1 MNNRYLKSQRIS
13 LEKNTQLDKSWVKQK
28 IADDPSILELGD
40 LVVRDID
47 RTNTHAGWP
56 DLLLQDS
63 EKARRYVVH
72 LQLGASDETQII
84 RAIESYDAQEQSLPQ
99 YEYRAVLVAEDIA
112 SRHLNVISLINGTV
126 PFIAIQMQTFQVG
139 EYITLLFSKVTGKR
153 LRSSVDADEDAE
165 TTPADPAYWETHA
178 SKETVALVDQM
189 LELVHD
195 IDPTLNLK
203 YNTSFIGLERDG
215 QPVNFVKFIPCKS
228 QLGFEIR
235 LPLTDELSTKVDT
248 AGLSTLEHGR
258 KASYCRLRLTS
269 RDIKSRADV
278 LRELSKLAYER
289 NAGI

>member
-13 LEKNTQLDKSWVKQK
+13 LEKNTQLDKSWVKQQ

-153 LRSSVDADEDAE
+153 LRSSVDADKDVE

-258 KASYCRLRLTS
+258 NGSYCRLRLTS

>member
-1 MNNRYLKSQRIS
+1 
-13 LEKNTQLDKSWVKQK
+13 
-28 IADDPSILELGD
+28 
-40 LVVRDID
+40 
-47 RTNTHAGWP
+47 
-56 DLLLQDS
+56 
-63 EKARRYVVH
+63 
-72 LQLGASDETQII
+72 
-84 RAIESYDAQEQSLPQ
+84 
-99 YEYRAVLVAEDIA
+99 
-112 SRHLNVISLINGTV
+112 
-126 PFIAIQMQTFQVG
+126 
-139 EYITLLFSKVTGKR
+139 
-153 LRSSVDADEDAE
+153 
-165 TTPADPAYWETHA
+165 
-178 SKETVALVDQM
+178 M

-195 IDPTLNLK
+195 IDPTPEPEIQ
-203 YNTSFIGLERDG
+203 YIVHRLERDG

>member
-1 MNNRYLKSQRIS
+1 MNNRYLKSQRMS
-13 LEKNTQLDKSWVKQK
+13 LEKNTQLDKSWVKQQ

-47 RTNTHAGWP
+47 PRITHAGWP

-153 LRSSVDADEDAE
+153 LRSSVDADEDIE
-165 TTPADPAYWETHA
+165 TTPADPAYWEKHA

-215 QPVNFVKFIPCKS
+215 QPVDFVKFIPCKS

-248 AGLSTLEHGR
+248 AGLSTLEHDRNGN
-258 KASYCRLRLTS
+258 YCRLRLTS

>member
-153 LRSSVDADEDAE
+153 LRSSVDADEDVE

-258 KASYCRLRLTS
+258 NGSYCRLRLTS